1 MSAPEPLYVIA
12 CAAPNMQPD
21 GTCTAPVWM
30 PYPQQVLPPLSAA
43 DGTVVA
49 FAIVSMWALGL
60 KARLIFKAG
69 RAGSY

>member
-1 MSAPEPLYVIA
+1 
-12 CAAPNMQPD
+12 
-21 GTCTAPVWM
+21 M